1 MAIKQ
6 LNDLSVDGDLTVS
19 GGGTFQTPVT
29 IDSDGSADNYYLNF
43 SESGSSRFTIYE
55 NSNNIYF
62 NGWAGHTIFRPQM
75 GGSGSFA
82 VYGGNT
88 QFDTSGNATFAGT
101 ITGTTI
107 TGTSLDINGSAN
119 ISGGLTLE
127 GASDQMFILKST
139 DDGPIYHSYYRGTDR
154 HAYVGFGGSGDV
166 FHIVNEESAG
176 SIQLG
181 TASTTALTLDSSQNA
196 TFSGD
201 IELAATKRI
210 AFADSKIKIGS
221 NDTPGAQGI
230 QIGYAATASGAQA
243 IAFGYD
249 SNATG
254 NQSIAMGYNS
264 TASGTYSQAY
274 GYNVS
279 ATGTGTVVFG
289 TSGSHSD
296 ADTLVASGLDLKVT
310 GTGTS
315 TFAGAVTIDSNLDVG
330 GYYALDGSAVI
341 TSDRHF
347 YGKTF
352 NDTDDTNYYLNP
364 AGSTVSLNAA
374 GMIQALGFS
383 TDTNNK
389 FYSWRALENTSS
401 SSNQYHKIA
410 RITAGQSSRFII
422 ELVGRSNSYSDTA
435 LPAFGKIVGQLNND
449 NNYDIVYY
457 NASATDEVV
466 DEVGQVDVSTTATDI
481 YVRVGQFSEL
491 SATAHISD
499 GSIAPTS
506 ATAANGSV
514 SAPTNYVQ
522 ATEYK
527 LWNTGNDGSGS
538 GLDADTLDGQ
548 HASAFSTAT
557 GVADNADVTPSWVPS
572 SDPGYFK
579 QGSYSAQY
587 TGDMDSLTGLRII
600 RSTSG
605 SNRAFAAHHNV
616 ITIPNTGVSQY
627 GAQLAFET
635 GTVSDGGIKF
645 RNSTNGTFTSWYR
658 LYHEG
663 HLPTLAE
670 LGAQAS
676 GSYITGTGSLSAQ
689 DLTDIGNLSG
699 TNTGD
704 QTLPTDFV
712 SAANGGT
719 FAGSLNV
726 HGNILLTGTA
736 TTSNQTRMIDFT
748 GFDKEGTTDFSD
760 AALKVAQIN
769 RERLN
774 AFNVTFM
781 QANWLAASIENSLD
795 LVISNP
801 PYIKPNDPHLRDLH
815 HEPLIALTSE
825 NGSNSFFHI
834 ASKAIYSLKLGGKII
849 FEHGYSQASEVSNI
863 LKDFGF
869 KNIVTCKDFQGLDRY
884 TYANK

>member
-1 MAIKQ
+1 
-6 LNDLSVDGDLTVS
+6 
-19 GGGTFQTPVT
+19 
-29 IDSDGSADNYYLNF
+29 
-43 SESGSSRFTIYE
+43 
-55 NSNNIYF
+55 
-62 NGWAGHTIFRPQM
+62 
-75 GGSGSFA
+75 
-82 VYGGNT
+82 
-88 QFDTSGNATFAGT
+88 
-101 ITGTTI
+101 
-107 TGTSLDINGSAN
+107 
-119 ISGGLTLE
+119 
-127 GASDQMFILKST
+127 
-139 DDGPIYHSYYRGTDR
+139 
-154 HAYVGFGGSGDV
+154 
-166 FHIVNEESAG
+166 G

-230 QIGYAATASGAQA
+230 QIGYASTASGAQA

-449 NNYDIVYY
+449 N
-457 NASATDEVV
+457 
-466 DEVGQVDVSTTATDI
+466 
-481 YVRVGQFSEL
+481 
-491 SATAHISD
+491 
-499 GSIAPTS
+499 
-506 ATAANGSV
+506 
-514 SAPTNYVQ
+514 
-522 ATEYK
+522 
-527 LWNTGNDGSGS
+527 
-538 GLDADTLDGQ
+538 
-548 HASAFSTAT
+548 
-557 GVADNADVTPSWVPS
+557 
-572 SDPGYFK
+572 
-579 QGSYSAQY
+579 
-587 TGDMDSLTGLRII
+587 
-600 RSTSG
+600 
-605 SNRAFAAHHNV
+605 
-616 ITIPNTGVSQY
+616 
-627 GAQLAFET
+627 
-635 GTVSDGGIKF
+635 
-645 RNSTNGTFTSWYR
+645 
-658 LYHEG
+658 
-663 HLPTLAE
+663 
-670 LGAQAS
+670 
-676 GSYITGTGSLSAQ
+676 
-689 DLTDIGNLSG
+689 
-699 TNTGD
+699 
-704 QTLPTDFV
+704 
-712 SAANGGT
+712 
-719 FAGSLNV
+719 
-726 HGNILLTGTA
+726 
-736 TTSNQTRMIDFT
+736 
-748 GFDKEGTTDFSD
+748 
-760 AALKVAQIN
+760 
-769 RERLN
+769 
-774 AFNVTFM
+774 
-781 QANWLAASIENSLD
+781 
-795 LVISNP
+795 
-801 PYIKPNDPHLRDLH
+801 
-815 HEPLIALTSE
+815 
-825 NGSNSFFHI
+825 
-834 ASKAIYSLKLGGKII
+834 
-849 FEHGYSQASEVSNI
+849 
-863 LKDFGF
+863 
-869 KNIVTCKDFQGLDRY
+869 
-884 TYANK
+884 